1 MNLGMTRLNVEIF
14 CTDRSQWKMVEDGS
28 RQYHQRDLWGMDY
41 YLRVYN
47 RMYIQDVLKFR
58 LYPHFIEAFAYKN
71 HPIHKVDILGVVV
84 HVDERDRCFIYAIDD
99 GTGVIS
105 CCCWKPD
112 LRHRGDETM
121 SSLLPSS
128 LQKKLCDIQDEEKQA
143 TSGYSHGDLV
153 HIKGKVKVFRE
164 VNEIT
169 ALYHAKVDNPT
180 AEIMR
185 MVELPKLY
193 KMCYDKPFELPHRV
207 KEELD
212 MAREED
218 KTGVKSCRRIIQE
231 VSAAVSEYLRA
242 APSVTEF
249 TASQMCRLPAIASIL
264 AQQQSLEEKQSH
276 VSMVT
281 QALQKLEEED
291 GTVCRRMEASALYE
305 NLHHSKALKTAIL
318 NLLIKESQKP
328 KYAERGCHYL
338 HILDELHRTVQ
349 YSKLHQ
355 AALLNCLQ
363 TLETQSD
370 VIRTYQKQYLPCVT

>member
-1 MNLGMTRLNVEIF
+1 MAEEGV
-14 CTDRSQWKMVEDGS
+14 C
-28 RQYHQRDLWGMDY
+28 QYHQQELWGLDY

-47 RMYIQDVLKFR
+47 KMYIQDVLALR
-58 LYPHFIEAFAYKN
+58 LYPHCIEAFAYKN
-71 HPIHKVDILGVVV
+71 HPIHKVDVLGVVV

-112 LRHRGDETM
+112 RGHSGDETM
-121 SSLLPSS
+121 YSTLPVS
-128 LQKKLCDIQDEEKQA
+128 LQKKVCDIQDEEKQA

-169 ALYHAKVDNPT
+169 ALYHAKVDNPA
-180 AEIMR
+180 AEIVR

-207 KEELD
+207 RADLD

-218 KTGVKSCRRIIQE
+218 TTGVKSCKRILQE
-231 VSAAVSEYLRA
+231 VGVAVSEHLRT
-242 APSVTEF
+242 APSVREF
-249 TASQMCRLPAIASIL
+249 TASQMCRLATVTAIL
-264 AQQQSLEEKQSH
+264 AQQQSLDEKQSPI
-276 VSMVT
+276 SMVT
-281 QALQKLEEED
+281 QALKKLEEEA

-305 NLHHSKALKTAIL
+305 NLNHSRALKEAIL
-318 NLLIKESQKP
+318 NVLVKESQKP
-328 KYAERGCHYL
+328 KYSERGCHYL
-338 HILDELHRTVQ
+338 HILDELHRTAQ

-355 AALLNCLQ
+355 TALLHCLQ
-363 TLETQSD
+363 ALETQSD
-370 VIRTYQKQYLPCVT
+370 VIRTYHKQYLPCVT

>member
-1 MNLGMTRLNVEIF
+1 ME
-14 CTDRSQWKMVEDGS
+14 DDGS
-28 RQYHQRDLWGMDY
+28 SQYHQRELWGLDY

-47 RMYIQDVLKFR
+47 KMYIQDILKLR

-112 LRHRGDETM
+112 LGRTGDETTY
-121 SSLLPSS
+121 SSLPPS
-128 LQKKLCDIQDEEKQA
+128 LLKKLCDIQGEEKQA
-143 TSGYSHGDLV
+143 TSGYTHGDLV

-169 ALYHAKVDNPT
+169 ALYHARVDNPT
-180 AEIMR
+180 AENVR

-207 KEELD
+207 KAELD
-212 MAREED
+212 MMKEED
-218 KTGVKSCRRIIQE
+218 TTGVKSRRRIIQE
-231 VSAAVSEYLRA
+231 VGVAVSEHLRT

-249 TASQMCRLPAIASIL
+249 TASQMCRLPNIAAIL
-264 AQQQSLEEKQSH
+264 AQQQSMEEKLSH

-291 GTVCRRMEASALYE
+291 GTVCRRMEAFAHYRICI
-305 NLHHSKALKTAIL
+305 TA
-318 NLLIKESQKP
+318 
-328 KYAERGCHYL
+328 RH
-338 HILDELHRTVQ
+338 
-349 YSKLHQ
+349 
-355 AALLNCLQ
+355 
-363 TLETQSD
+363 
-370 VIRTYQKQYLPCVT
+370 